1 MTASSSIDKT
11 VEVTYCAPETE
22 VGFFHL
28 ATVFRLIPYRLT
40 RRLRCRGA
48 SFHAKENMRH

>member
-11 VEVTYCAPETE
+11 VEVTFCAPETE

-40 RRLRCRGA
+40 RRLRYRGA